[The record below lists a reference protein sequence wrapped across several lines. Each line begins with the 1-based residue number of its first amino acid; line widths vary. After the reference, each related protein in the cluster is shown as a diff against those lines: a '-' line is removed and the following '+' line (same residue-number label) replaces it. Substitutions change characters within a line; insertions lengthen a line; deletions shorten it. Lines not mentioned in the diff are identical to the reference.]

1 MPFYF
6 SRVASIKVYENH
18 CGYTGPTSKTR
29 QGGRRLKGK
38 GLKAFL
44 TKAVEHEL
52 ERDADEKIAR
62 KRVSLPLVPSNRPGT
77 LQLDA
82 DHIAQVLQ

>member
-1 MPFYF
+1 M
-6 SRVASIKVYENH
+6 
-18 CGYTGPTSKTR
+18 
-29 QGGRRLKGK
+29 
-38 GLKAFL
+38 
-44 TKAVEHEL
+44 

-82 DHIAQVLQ
+82 DHIAQVLSQEDHHALGGH

>member
-1 MPFYF
+1 MSATRHNDPE
-6 SRVASIKVYENH
+6 STRNAIIK
-18 CGYTGPTSKTR
+18 
-29 QGGRRLKGK
+29 
-38 GLKAFL
+38 A
-44 TKAVEHEL
+44 AEHEL

-62 KRVSLPLVPSNRPGT
+62 KRVSLPLVPSDRPGT